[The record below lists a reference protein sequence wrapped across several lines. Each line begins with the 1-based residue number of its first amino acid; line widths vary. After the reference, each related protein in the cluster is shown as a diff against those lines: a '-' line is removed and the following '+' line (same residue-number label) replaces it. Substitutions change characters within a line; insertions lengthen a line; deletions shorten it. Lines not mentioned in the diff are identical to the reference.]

1 MNLLTSYWQ
10 KFKSLRLVSKLIIG
24 YAVMIVVPFSIF
36 SILFYQEMNNNLLSQ
51 FLGSKEKF
59 IEQAS
64 NSLQADLTKIE
75 SVYPLFQNNTS
86 LTEYLNGAYRSD
98 WEIVYNYKKEIL
110 PIFSFTYLGNKGI
123 DMIHI
128 YKKNTEVLSL
138 NQDIV
143 DEDKLPA
150 TVDKQRLQKLKPEE
164 GLWVLEQ
171 NKDSAVPGL
180 RYYRKLYTDT
190 YSKELGYLELVLNG
204 EGLRQFM
211 SLITNSSADSSIMFV
226 NEGNQ
231 IVYSKIDTGL
241 TKQKLGSIVKKIAA
255 GDANS
260 FYMDGNSQL
269 VTSTV
274 LDKLNLR
281 AVEISDSRQQ
291 FPTWRKKELLFLS
304 VCGILLAVLSALYYV
319 IVYSITKRILHLSRH
334 MKKVGFKNLSMYT
347 GKTGPDEIGFLIS
360 SYNSMIAR
368 IDELTYTVHKVELMK
383 KEADFKMLQAQIN
396 PHFLYNTLET
406 MRMHAEQNDDPDV
419 AEMACS
425 LGKLLR
431 YSLSKSENETSL
443 LSEIEHVEHYTA
455 IHKVRMGSRL
465 EVVWDISE
473 DVVSRLGTFRCPRF
487 IVQPMVENSI
497 QHGISKKRRKG
508 IITISVQDT
517 SDEVVLTIADNGA
530 GISPERLEIITHVLD
545 GTLASEDIPFTGGI
559 GLYNVNERIKAFYG
573 NQFGISMTSVDGEGA
588 QCIIRLGKQM

>member
-1 MNLLTSYWQ
+1 
-10 KFKSLRLVSKLIIG
+10 
-24 YAVMIVVPFSIF
+24 
-36 SILFYQEMNNNLLSQ
+36 
-51 FLGSKEKF
+51 
-59 IEQAS
+59 
-64 NSLQADLTKIE
+64 
-75 SVYPLFQNNTS
+75 
-86 LTEYLNGAYRSD
+86 
-98 WEIVYNYKKEIL
+98 
-110 PIFSFTYLGNKGI
+110 
-123 DMIHI
+123 MIHI

-138 NQDIV
+138 NQDV
-143 DEDKLPA
+143 VNVDKLPA

-171 NKDSAVPGL
+171 QQDSASSGL

-190 YSKELGYLELVLNG
+190 YSKELG
-204 EGLRQFM
+204 
-211 SLITNSSADSSIMFV
+211 
-226 NEGNQ
+226 
-231 IVYSKIDTGL
+231 
-241 TKQKLGSIVKKIAA
+241 
-255 GDANS
+255 
-260 FYMDGNSQL
+260 
-269 VTSTV
+269 
-274 LDKLNLR
+274 
-281 AVEISDSRQQ
+281 
-291 FPTWRKKELLFLS
+291 
-304 VCGILLAVLSALYYV
+304 
-319 IVYSITKRILHLSRH
+319 
-334 MKKVGFKNLSMYT
+334 
-347 GKTGPDEIGFLIS
+347 FLIS

-368 IDELTYTVHKVELMK
+368 IDELTNTVHKVELMK

-473 DVVSRLGTFRCPRF
+473 DVASRLSTFRCPRF

-508 IITISVQDT
+508 MITISVEDT
-517 SDEVVLTIADNGA
+517 TEEVVLTIADNGV
-530 GISPERLEIITHVLD
+530 GIPPERLEIITKVLN
-545 GTLASEDIPFTGGI
+545 GSLAPEDIPFTGGI

-573 NQFGISMTSVDGEGA
+573 NPFGISMTSVDGEGA

>member
-75 SVYPLFQNNTS
+75 SAYPLFQNNTS

-128 YKKNTEVLSL
+128 YKKKTEVLSL

-150 TVDKQRLQKLKPEE
+150 TVDKQQLQKLKPEE

-241 TKQKLGSIVKKIAA
+241 TEQKLGSIVKKIAA

-291 FPTWRKKELLFLS
+291 FPTWRKKELLFLT

-368 IDELTYTVHKVELMK
+368 IDELTNTVHKVELMK

-530 GISPERLEIITHVLD
+530 GIPPERLEIITKVLN
-545 GTLASEDIPFTGGI
+545 GTLAPEDIPFTGGI